1 MQAKD
6 ELIPPHGGYPGK
18 KDAMKQIYL
27 DYAATTPADPEVV
40 RAMLPYFDAIYA
52 NASSEHSAGLRA
64 REAVEAARS
73 AIASFMGA
81 LPEEIIFTSGGT
93 EGNNHAVRG
102 LASFLKAKGK
112 HIITT
117 QIEHPSIAMPCRLL
131 EKDGFSITYLPVD
144 RFGLVDPGEVKR
156 SITNQTILISVMH
169 ANNEIGTI
177 EPIEDIAKIAQEH
190 GICLHTDAVQTV
202 GHLPINIDSLG
213 ANMLSASAHK
223 FYGPKGAGFLYAK
236 KGTKLV
242 PFMQGGGQENGRRA
256 STYNV
261 PGIVGMAKAI
271 ELAGARMAEEDE
283 RLIALRDKLIK
294 GILDSVIDSFL
305 NGHPEK
311 RLPNN
316 VSVLI
321 KNIPQ
326 GKLLNA
332 LDAEGI
338 YCTAGAACKAS
349 IKVAAA
355 QDGDKSGEA
364 LRLSLGKYTTAADID
379 YTIDVLASLVK
390 KLRG

>member
-1 MQAKD
+1 
-6 ELIPPHGGYPGK
+6 
-18 KDAMKQIYL
+18 MKQIYL
-27 DYAATTPADPEVV
+27 DYAATTPTDPEVV
-40 RAMLPYFDAIYA
+40 KAMLPYFHAIYA
-52 NASSEHSAGLRA
+52 NASSEHSAGIGA
-64 REAVEAARS
+64 KEAVEAARS
-73 AIASFMGA
+73 TIASFLGS

-93 EGNNHAVRG
+93 ESNNQAVRG
-102 LASFLKAKGK
+102 LAGFLKTKGK

-117 QIEHPSIAMPCRLL
+117 QIEHPSVAMPCRLL
-131 EKDGFSITYLPVD
+131 EKEGFSITYLPVD
-144 RFGLVDPGEVKR
+144 RFGLVDPDAVKR
-156 SITNQTILISVMH
+156 SITNQTILISIMH

-177 EPIEDIAKIAQEH
+177 EPIEDIARVAQDH

-202 GHLPINIDSLG
+202 GHLPIKTDLLG
-213 ANMLSASAHK
+213 VGMLSASAHK

-242 PFMQGGGQENGRRA
+242 PFMQGGSQENGRRA

-271 ELAGARMAEEDE
+271 ELAGARMGEEGK

-294 GILDSVIDSFL
+294 GILDNVSDAVL

-321 KNIPQ
+321 ENMPQ
-326 GKLLNA
+326 GALLKA

-349 IKVAAA
+349 IRASAAR
-355 QDGDKSGEA
+355 DGEKNGEA
-364 LRLSLGKYTTAADID
+364 LRLSLGKFTTAEDID
-379 YTIDVLASLVK
+379 YTIDVLMK
-390 KLRG
+390 KVNMLRHG